1 VVGDFIGNG
10 EHSDLE
16 RIKTEQITLQLND
29 DKATIGF
36 PSIIDLY
43 KWIKVCP

>member
-1 VVGDFIGNG
+1 VAGDFIGNG

-16 RIKTEQITLQLND
+16 RIKTEHIPLQLND
-29 DKATIGF
+29 DKATIVF
-36 PSIIDLY
+36 PGIIDLY